1 MVGPGIKAALLPG
14 WPARPDAPVLA
25 SAFTGRKVD
34 ELDFDS
40 TDLIVGGMRAID
52 YFDDGSFYLLDAPG
66 HAVGNLNA
74 LVRTSAAPD
83 TFMLLAGDDAL
94 HGSQLRPSPH
104 LPLPESISL
113 PGFSP
118 DPCPARLFE
127 ALHADACATQPLM
140 QINPGKSSM
149 TYNVADAND
158 TLRKVQ
164 DFDAD
169 DRVFVM
175 IAHDYTL
182 LDVVDFFPREANGW
196 KAKGWK
202 EEGRW
207 RFLGD
212 FQRAVE
218 IVLER
223 ERRLGVGMNSK
234 SGKGSR

>member
-1 MVGPGIKAALLPG
+1 
-14 WPARPDAPVLA
+14 
-25 SAFTGRKVD
+25 
-34 ELDFDS
+34 
-40 TDLIVGGMRAID
+40 MRAID
-52 YFDDGSFYLLDAPG
+52 YFGDGSLYLLDAPG

-94 HGSQLRPSPH
+94 HGSQFRPSPQ
-104 LPLPESISL
+104 LPLPESTSL
-113 PGFSP
+113 PGFAP

-140 QINPGKSSM
+140 QINPGPSSM
-149 TYNVADAND
+149 TYNVADANA

-182 LDVVDFFPREANGW
+182 LEVVDFFPREANGW

-223 ERRLGVGMNSK
+223 EKAGGWGGGGGGEVGERKRVSRR
-234 SGKGSR
+234 